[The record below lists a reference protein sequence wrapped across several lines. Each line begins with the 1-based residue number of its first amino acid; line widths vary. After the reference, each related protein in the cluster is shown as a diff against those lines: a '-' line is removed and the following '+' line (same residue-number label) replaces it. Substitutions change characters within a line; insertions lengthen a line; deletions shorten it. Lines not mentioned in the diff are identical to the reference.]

1 MKKIFYL
8 IVTKKFTWRIKL
20 QNIKLEFM
28 KKIILAGSIAIL
40 SIVAFA
46 QNKVSVPDFNKM
58 VIPSNFEI
66 KLTKSD
72 SNFLSFNE
80 SEIKKYSANYLEK
93 GFKVNNSVLTFDLSE
108 FNTVIPVNITVY
120 SNNLHEV
127 KLEGNAK
134 LEMGNDSVFKTNNFK
149 IYADGATKSD
159 LYLDV
164 EKLDAQI
171 NGASKLTIDGK
182 ATEGKIE
189 ATGASKI
196 NAIGMAFENLEAEAN
211 GASKISVTVKNNLK
225 AEASGVSK
233 IEFAGN
239 PKNVEKNI
247 SGASKI
253 EIVNDDNDGVVKGEI
268 SINSKKKN
276 KRKKHSNEM
285 AEAFS
290 GLEIG
295 VGSFVTPNMNTTL
308 DNSNKNLE
316 TKIGSSWRFA
326 INFGDWDL
334 PIVKGRLALTTGLG
348 FSFDHYGFKN
358 KDTLMNGENTKA
370 LEFKATEATLSTSRL
385 SQFNL
390 TLPLLI
396 KYNSNYNKHD
406 KRFYFATGVIVNYTY
421 GNSIYTEYSLNGV
434 EYEKRYSSDF
444 FVNKFRTDA
453 TVRIGYNHVS
463 VFANFGLV
471 PMFDT
476 AKVADTRT
484 MQVGLAF
491 NL

>member
-1 MKKIFYL
+1 
-8 IVTKKFTWRIKL
+8 
-20 QNIKLEFM
+20 M

-40 SIVAFA
+40 SIVAIA

-66 KLTKSD
+66 KLIKSD
-72 SNFLSFNE
+72 SNFLAFKE
-80 SEIKKYSANYLEK
+80 SDLKKFSSSYLEK
-93 GFKVNNSVLTFDLSE
+93 GFKVNNNTLSFDLSE
-108 FNTVIPVNITVY
+108 FNAAIPVNITVY
-120 SNNLHEV
+120 SNNLQEL

-134 LEMGNDSVFKTNNFK
+134 LEMGNDSIFKTNYFK

-164 EKLDAQI
+164 EKLEAQI

-182 ATEGKIE
+182 ATEGKLE

-196 NAIGMAFENLEAEAN
+196 NAIGMAFENLNVEAN
-211 GASKISVTVKNNLK
+211 GASKVSATVKNNLK

-239 PKNVEKNI
+239 PKNVDKNI

-253 EIVNDDNDGVVKGEI
+253 DKVNGEDVEDGHVTGEI

-276 KRKKHSNEM
+276 KHKKHSNEM
-285 AEAFS
+285 AEAF
-290 GLEIG
+290 GGIEIG
-295 VGSFVTPNMNTTL
+295 VGTFVTPNMNTTL

-316 TKIGSSWRFA
+316 TNLGSSWRFA
-326 INFGDWDL
+326 LNFGDFDL

-370 LEFKATEATLSTSRL
+370 LEFKATDATLSTSRL

-390 TLPLLI
+390 TMPLLI
-396 KYNSNYNKHD
+396 KFNTKNSNKDN
-406 KRFYFATGVIVNYTY
+406 RFYFATGVILNYTV
-421 GNSIYTEYSLNGV
+421 GNSIYIEYSKNGV
-434 EYEKRYSSDF
+434 DYEKRYSSDF
-444 FVNKFRTDA
+444 FVNRFRADA

-471 PMFDT
+471 PMFDS

-484 MQVGLAF
+484 MQAGLAF
-491 NL
+491 NF

>member
-1 MKKIFYL
+1 
-8 IVTKKFTWRIKL
+8 
-20 QNIKLEFM
+20 M

-40 SIVAFA
+40 SIVALA
-46 QNKVSVPDFNKM
+46 QNKVSVPDFNKI

-66 KLTKSD
+66 KLIKSD

-80 SEIKKYSANYLEK
+80 SEIKKYSTNYLNK
-93 GFKVNNSVLTFDLSE
+93 GFQVNNSILTFDLSE
-108 FNTVIPVNITVY
+108 FNMVIPVNITVY
-120 SNNLHEV
+120 SNNLQEL

-134 LEMGNDSVFKTNNFK
+134 LEMGNDSIFKTTNFK

-159 LYLDV
+159 LFLDV

-182 ATEGKIE
+182 ATEGKLE

-196 NAIGMAFENLEAEAN
+196 NAIGMAFENLNVEAN
-211 GASKISVTVKNNLK
+211 GASKVSATVKNNLK

-239 PKNVEKNI
+239 PKNVDKNI

-253 EIVNDDNDGVVKGEI
+253 DKVNGDNDGIVNGEI

-276 KRKKHSNEM
+276 KHKKHSNEM
-285 AEAFS
+285 AEAF
-290 GLEIG
+290 GGFEIG
-295 VGSFVTPNMNTTL
+295 VGTFVTPNMNNTL

-316 TKIGSSWRFA
+316 TNLGSSWRFA
-326 INFGDWDL
+326 INFGDLDL

-358 KDTLMNGENTKA
+358 KDTLMNGENTKS
-370 LEFKATEATLSTSRL
+370 LEFKATDATLSTSRL

-390 TLPLLI
+390 TMPLLI
-396 KYNSNYNKHD
+396 KFNTKNNNKD
-406 KRFYFATGVIVNYTY
+406 NRFYFATGIILNYTM
-421 GNSIYTEYSLNGV
+421 GNSIYTEYSNNGV
-434 EYEKRYSSDF
+434 DYEKRYSSDF
-444 FVNKFRTDA
+444 FVNKFRADA

-463 VFANFGLV
+463 VFSNFGLV

-484 MQVGLAF
+484 MQAGLAF
-491 NL
+491 NF